1 MKIDS
6 LHVLNGM
13 FSDFPSILLASC
25 QLALYDLIQ
34 LSPMN
39 IWFFV
44 SFVPPRR
51 RSPTYRSSFPC
62 PSLSP
67 PPSFSSLS
75 GLSRLAVVDCSLTP
89 KPSNWNDEMKDTW
102 RDHDYYSY
110 KLLVTVEYFPP
121 LPTLPFLQDGAPCLL
136 YVITHLVRRL
146 LHHWPNQGSKLWQ
159 QNNNTVLWRCI

>member
-1 MKIDS
+1 MRRTRRMAYAARPVQRIPSVSKIVWVGTRKYVAECGLVNQTTQVAEMKIDS
-6 LHVLNGM
+6 LHALNGM

-34 LSPMN
+34 LSPLN

-67 PPSFSSLS
+67 PPAFSSLS
-75 GLSRLAVVDCSLTP
+75 GLPRLAVVDCSLTP

-110 KLLVTVEYFPP
+110 KLLVTTE
-121 LPTLPFLQDGAPCLL
+121 
-136 YVITHLVRRL
+136 
-146 LHHWPNQGSKLWQ
+146 
-159 QNNNTVLWRCI
+159 